1 MRTETGARQYWEAS
15 LAWRG
20 RSTASSILT
29 VQHLFDALEPLYS
42 HRSHPLVR
50 QAVELS
56 DLIVKFKRQR
66 CAKPRRKLTNLVQL
80 PLRQRQETIA
90 A

>member
-20 RSTASSILT
+20 RAEGSDILT
-29 VQHLFDALEPLYS
+29 VQHLFEALEPLYA
-42 HRSHPLVR
+42 HPSHPLSR
-50 QAVELS
+50 QVNELS

-66 CAKPRRKLTNLVQL
+66 CTKPRRKLTNLVQL
-80 PLRQRQETIA
+80 PIRIQQKTIA

>member
-1 MRTETGARQYWEAS
+1 MRTETGVRQFWEAS

-20 RSTASSILT
+20 RSEGSDILT
-29 VQHLFDALEPLYS
+29 VQHLFEALEPLKIHPS
-42 HRSHPLVR
+42 LPLVR
-50 QAVELS
+50 QAGELS
-56 DLIVKFKRQR
+56 ALIVKFKRQR

-80 PLRQRQETIA
+80 PVRIQQKTIA